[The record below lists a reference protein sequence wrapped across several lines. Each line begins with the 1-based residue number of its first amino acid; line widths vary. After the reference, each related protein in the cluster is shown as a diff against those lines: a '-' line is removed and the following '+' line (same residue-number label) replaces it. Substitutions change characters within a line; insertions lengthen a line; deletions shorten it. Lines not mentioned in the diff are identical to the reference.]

1 MARRL
6 LRSIPRDG
14 WAGLVLIAGG
24 LFFLAH
30 LLGAPAEGVTA
41 FVSATTLPTA
51 LAVILTGLGAVL
63 LAGAWRARHRTAPAT
78 SDDSARTDCGGKLRV
93 LLLGAGTAAYIGL
106 LPVLGYLACT
116 MVYIGGI
123 ALLFGNRRPLSVAL
137 LILLVPLAL
146 MLFFEKFMII
156 PLPSASLFG

>member
-14 WAGLVLIAGG
+14 WAGLALIAGG

-30 LLGAPAEGVTA
+30 LLRAPAEGVTE

-51 LAVILTGLGAVL
+51 LAAFLAGLGAVL
-63 LAGAWRARHRTAPAT
+63 LAAAWRTRSRAVPPT
-78 SDDSARTDCGGKLRV
+78 SDGSVRTDSGGKIRV
-93 LLLGAGTAAYIGL
+93 LLLVAGTAAYIWL

-116 MVYIGGI
+116 MAYIGGI
-123 ALLFGNRRPLSVAL
+123 ALLFGNRRPISVAL
-137 LILLVPLAL
+137 LMLLIPLAL